1 VTPPQVTAATSGTA
15 AAAGGWVQDNA
26 YGNLLSSLPWLL
38 VATLVLRWDWLTSA
52 PQLGQQVGQ
61 AYGQDP
67 FSRIIKLTMLGLS
80 TFVVLRRISLARVEL
95 RELNIMFCAFFVLVP
110 LSALW
115 SISPADTLARF
126 ISLITVTQICFAL
139 TLAKWHMRRFQE
151 LMRPLVTAIL
161 AASFVVG
168 ILMPDWIIEK
178 GEGTLKDAWHGLV
191 YSKNGFGQLAGFGVL
206 LWTHAWLYE
215 RKRWWRAAP
224 PLALAAACLLLSR
237 SSTSLLAT
245 MFSIAF
251 LLLLFGL
258 PDNMRRYL
266 PFFVALFASIVLIY
280 ALAILK
286 LIPGLDFFFSPI
298 AALTG
303 KDQTFTARSQI
314 WEIIEQHIKMAPLLG
329 TGYGAF
335 WIGPVPTSPSYVFL
349 ARMFGFYP
357 TESHNGYLEIVN
369 DLGYVG
375 LACLVGYIF
384 VYVRQSLQLMRIERS
399 QGVLYLGLFFQ
410 TALINLSES
419 TWLNINTPYQYL
431 VMTFATF
438 AIARTLLQTSLQ
450 RHFRV

>member
-1 VTPPQVTAATSGTA
+1 
-15 AAAGGWVQDNA
+15 
-26 YGNLLSSLPWLL
+26 
-38 VATLVLRWDWLTSA
+38 
-52 PQLGQQVGQ
+52 
-61 AYGQDP
+61 
-67 FSRIIKLTMLGLS
+67 M
-80 TFVVLRRISLARVEL
+80 
-95 RELNIMFCAFFVLVP
+95 
-110 LSALW
+110 
-115 SISPADTLARF
+115 
-126 ISLITVTQICFAL
+126 ITVVQICFAL
-139 TLAKWHMRRFQE
+139 TLAKWHTQRFQQV
-151 LMRPLVTAIL
+151 MRPLVTTIL
-161 AASFVVG
+161 VASFLVG

-206 LWTHAWLYE
+206 LWAHAWLYE

-224 PLALAAACLLLSR
+224 PLALAVACLFLSR

-251 LLLLFGL
+251 LLLLYGL

-266 PFFVALFASIVLIY
+266 PFFVALFAGIVLIY

-303 KDQTFTARSQI
+303 KDETFTARSQI
-314 WEIIEQHIKMAPLLG
+314 WQIIEQHISLAPLLG
-329 TGYGAF
+329 SGYGAY
-335 WIGPVPTSPSYVFL
+335 WVGPVPTSPSFVFL
-349 ARMFGFYP
+349 SRMYFYP

-375 LACLVGYIF
+375 LMCLVGYIF
-384 VYVRQSLQLMRIERS
+384 LYVKQSLQLMKIDRS

-419 TWLNINTPYQYL
+419 TWLNVNTPYQFL

-438 AIARTLLQTSLQ
+438 AIARTLLQISLQ
-450 RHFRV
+450 RHFHA